1 MFKQKKDTAAIRAKA
16 HNSNSQLPMKLLVDS
31 GSTKADWIAIDDSGK
46 VLFTT
51 QSLGLNP
58 EVLSKEEIINRLDDR
73 FDISH
78 NKNQVSSLFF
88 YGAGCGTD
96 RMKNFLTQVF
106 QEYFSGAAVTV
117 HEDTYAAVFATTP
130 KGEQAIVCILGT
142 GSNCSYF
149 DGHVLHQ
156 KVQSLGYIA
165 MDDCSGNR
173 FGRHLLRGYYFNK
186 MPAYLAQEFEKEYNV
201 QPDPVK
207 HNLYKEPN
215 PNAYLATFAK
225 FLIKH
230 KDTEFCRQYIF
241 EEMESFV
248 ENYIKQF
255 ENYKEVPVHFIGS
268 IAFYLKDELQNI
280 LDKHGIQLGNVLR
293 RPIDGLIEYHV
304 LNK

>member
-1 MFKQKKDTAAIRAKA
+1 
-16 HNSNSQLPMKLLVDS
+16 MKLLVDS
-31 GSTKADWIAIDDSGK
+31 GSTKADWISIDNNGK

-58 EVLSKEEIINRLDDR
+58 EVLDKADIIARLEDK

-78 NKNQVSSLFF
+78 NKNNVSNLFF

-106 QEYFSGAAVTV
+106 EEYFPNATVAV
-117 HEDTYAAVFATTP
+117 HEDTYAAVYATTP
-130 KGEQAIVCILGT
+130 KNEKAIVSILGT

-149 DGHVLHQ
+149 DGVVLHQ

-173 FGRHLLRGYYFNK
+173 FGRHLLRAYYFNK
-186 MPAYLAQEFEKEYNV
+186 MPATMAKSFEKEYKLDADVIKN
-201 QPDPVK
+201 
-207 HNLYKEPN
+207 NLYKEPN

-230 KDTEFCRQYIF
+230 KDTELCKQFIF
-241 EEMESFV
+241 AEMEDFV

-255 ENYKEVPVHFIGS
+255 DNCTEVPVHFVGS
-268 IAFYLKDELQNI
+268 IAFYLKEELEMV
-280 LDKHGIQLGNVLR
+280 LSKHGIKVGNVLR
-293 RPIDGLIEYHV
+293 RPIDGLIAYHSI
-304 LNK
+304 NK

>member
-1 MFKQKKDTAAIRAKA
+1 
-16 HNSNSQLPMKLLVDS
+16 MKLLVDS
-31 GSTKADWIAIDDSGK
+31 GSTKADWIAIDNAGK
-46 VLFTT
+46 VIFTT

-58 EVLSKEEIINRLDDR
+58 EVLDKDEIIARLNDK

-78 NKNQVSSLFF
+78 NKQNVSHLYF

-96 RMKNFLTQVF
+96 RMKNFLSEVF
-106 QEYFSGAAVTV
+106 QKYFSKAHISV
-117 HEDTYAAVFATTP
+117 HEDTYAAVYATTP
-130 KGEQAIVCILGT
+130 KNEKAIVCILGT
-142 GSNCSYF
+142 GSNASYF
-149 DGHVLHQ
+149 DGQVLHQ

-173 FGRHLLRGYYFNK
+173 FGRHLIRGYYFNQ
-186 MPAYLAQEFEKEYNV
+186 MPPDLAKEFQEEYNLE
-201 QPDPVK
+201 PDYIK

-230 KDTEFCRQYIF
+230 KDTDFCKKLI
-241 EEMESFV
+241 ENELTDFV

-255 ENYKEVPVHFIGS
+255 ENYTEVPVHFIGS
-268 IAFYLKDELQNI
+268 IAFYLKEELQEKLHKNN
-280 LDKHGIQLGNVLR
+280 IQLGNVLR
-293 RPIDGLIEYHV
+293 RPIDGLIAYHV

>member
-1 MFKQKKDTAAIRAKA
+1 
-16 HNSNSQLPMKLLVDS
+16 MKLLVDS

-51 QSLGLNP
+51 QTLGLNP
-58 EVLSKEEIINRLDDR
+58 EVLTKEEIISRLDDK

-78 NKNQVSSLFF
+78 NKDKAKNLFF

-96 RMKNFLTQVF
+96 RMKDFLTKIF
-106 QEYFSGAAVTV
+106 EGYFASAAVSV
-117 HEDTYAAVFATTP
+117 HEDTYAAAYATTP
-130 KGEQAIVCILGT
+130 KGEKAIVCILGT

-149 DGHVLHQ
+149 DGTVLHQ

-186 MPAYLAQEFEKEYNV
+186 MPKDLAKEFEEEYNLE
-201 QPDPVK
+201 PDYIK
-207 HNLYKEPN
+207 NNLYKEPN

-230 KDTEFCRQYIF
+230 KDTPFCKNIIHA
-241 EEMESFV
+241 EMKDFA
-248 ENYIKQF
+248 ENYIMQF
-255 ENYKEVPVHFIGS
+255 DNCKDVLVHFVGS
-268 IAFYLKDELQNI
+268 IAFYLQDELEET
-280 LDKHGIQLGNVLR
+280 LDNYDIKVGNVLR
-293 RPIDGLIEYHV
+293 RPIDGLIAYHV

>member
-1 MFKQKKDTAAIRAKA
+1 
-16 HNSNSQLPMKLLVDS
+16 MKLLVDS
-31 GSTKADWIAIDDSGK
+31 GSTKADWIAIDDNGK
-46 VLFTT
+46 VIFTT

-58 EVLSKEEIINRLDDR
+58 EVLEEEEIIYRLDNK

-78 NKNQVSSLFF
+78 NKDKATHLFF

-96 RMKNFLTQVF
+96 RMKDFLTGVF
-106 QEYFSGAAVTV
+106 KKYFTIAIVSVY
-117 HEDTYAAVFATTP
+117 EDTYAAAFGTTP

-149 DGHVLHQ
+149 DGKVLHQ

-186 MPAYLAQEFEKEYNV
+186 MPKDLAKEFEEEYNLD
-201 QPDPVK
+201 PDYIK
-207 HNLYKEPN
+207 NNLYKEPN

-230 KDTEFCRQYIF
+230 KNNDYCKKIIQD
-241 EEMESFV
+241 EMKDFV
-248 ENYIKQF
+248 ENYILQF
-255 ENYKEVPVHFIGS
+255 ENCHDVLVHFVGS
-268 IAFYLKDELQNI
+268 IAFYLKDELEAV
-280 LDKHGIQLGNVLR
+280 LEKYDLKVGNVLR
-293 RPIDGLIEYHV
+293 RPIDGMIAYHV